1 MHPWPDCVKEIIQ
14 IDGRFPPFWRGKPSR
29 YPISNRAI
37 GLRHGQ
43 SGRRHT
49 KQTPQPP
56 PKRQRIHVISTPG
69 FFHPLYP
76 QAFSRLRPPAV
87 AACRGASGLRFKPRS
102 LPVSPLTL
110 VQ

>member
-1 MHPWPDCVKEIIQ
+1 MHSKPERLKEIIQ
-14 IDGRFPPFWRGKPSR
+14 TDGRNPPFWRGKPAR
-29 YPISNRAI
+29 YPKPLQRI
-37 GLRHGQ
+37 GLRHGRKA
-43 SGRRHT
+43 RRHT

-87 AACRGASGLRFKPRS
+87 AACRRASGVRFKPRL